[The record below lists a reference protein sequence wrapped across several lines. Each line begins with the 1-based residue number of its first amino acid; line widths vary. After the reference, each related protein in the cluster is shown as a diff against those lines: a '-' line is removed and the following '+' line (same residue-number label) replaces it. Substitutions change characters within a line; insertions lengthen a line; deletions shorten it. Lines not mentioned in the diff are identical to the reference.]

1 MAEPWRTLVT
11 LLVGVATGILSGM
24 FGVGGAVVSTPA
36 IRVLGV
42 NAIDAVGTTL
52 PSILPSAISGTV
64 RYARSG
70 LIRVRAVV
78 LTAVSGVASAVLGSL
93 ASHRVPGHGHL
104 LMVATAGLVGFTAWR
119 MARTASPPD
128 DEPEPRALDAIEARD
143 HGGRAGEPGDT
154 GSAAPAPVTRR
165 APAASAWWPFALTG
179 VAAGA
184 LSGLLGVGG
193 GVIMVP
199 AFAEWIGM
207 PIKEAVATSLACVGI
222 FAVPSTVTHAILKDI
237 DWAYAIP
244 LSIGVIPGAR
254 IGATLA
260 IRSSERSQ
268 RMTVA
273 IMLGVLAVI
282 YAAGE
287 IAAL

>member
-1 MAEPWRTLVT
+1 MVEPWRTLLT
-11 LLVGVATGILSGM
+11 LVVGVATGVLSGM

-36 IRVLGV
+36 LRVLGV

-52 PSILPSAISGTV
+52 PSILPSAISGTL

-70 LIRVRAVV
+70 LIRLRVV
-78 LTAVSGVASAVLGSL
+78 LLTSFTGIATAVLGSL

-119 MARTASPPD
+119 MARTTPD
-128 DEPEPRALDAIEARD
+128 EAIDEAEPETLDTLAR
-143 HGGRAGEPGDT
+143 GGDAST
-154 GSAAPAPVTRR
+154 HSAADASSPGTVVEPALTEHR
-165 APAASAWWPFALTG
+165 WWPLAVTG

-193 GVIMVP
+193 GVVMVP
-199 AFAEWIGM
+199 AFTEWMGM

-222 FAVPSTVTHAILKDI
+222 LAVPSTITHAVLGDI
-237 DWAYAIP
+237 DWSFAIP
-244 LSIGVIPGAR
+244 LSIAVIPGAR
-254 IGATLA
+254 IGAALA
-260 IRSSERSQ
+260 IRSSDRGL
-268 RMTVA
+268 RLKVATV
-273 IMLGVLAVI
+273 LGVIAII

-287 IAAL
+287 LLAL

>member
-1 MAEPWRTLVT
+1 MVEPWRTLLT
-11 LLVGVATGILSGM
+11 LVVGVATGVLSGM

-36 IRVLGV
+36 LRVLGV

-52 PSILPSAISGTV
+52 PSILPSAISGTL

-70 LIRVRAVV
+70 LIRLRVV
-78 LTAVSGVASAVLGSL
+78 LVTSFTGIATAVLGSL

-119 MARTASPPD
+119 MARTTPD
-128 DEPEPRALDAIEARD
+128 EAIDEAEPETLDALARGD
-143 HGGRAGEPGDT
+143 DASTHGAADASSPGTLVEPALT
-154 GSAAPAPVTRR
+154 EHR
-165 APAASAWWPFALTG
+165 WWPLAVTG

-193 GVIMVP
+193 GVVMVP
-199 AFAEWIGM
+199 AFTEWMGM

-222 FAVPSTVTHAILKDI
+222 LAVPSTITHAVLGDI
-237 DWAYAIP
+237 DWSFAIP
-244 LSIGVIPGAR
+244 LSIAVIPGAR
-254 IGATLA
+254 IGAALA
-260 IRSSERSQ
+260 IRSSDRGL
-268 RMTVA
+268 RLKVATV
-273 IMLGVLAVI
+273 LGVIAII

-287 IAAL
+287 LLAL

>member
-1 MAEPWRTLVT
+1 MAEPWRTLLT
-11 LLVGVATGILSGM
+11 LLVGVVTGILSGM

-42 NAIDAVGTTL
+42 DAIDAVGTTL

-70 LIRVRAVV
+70 LIRMRAVL
-78 LTAVSGVASAVLGSL
+78 LTSSAGIASAVLGSI
-93 ASHRVPGHGHL
+93 ASHHVPGHGHL

-119 MARTASPPD
+119 MVRTASPPD
-128 DEPEPRALDAIEARD
+128 DESEPDALDAMGDLDASAS
-143 HGGRAGEPGDT
+143 GGRAPGAAATVARRTAPDGTWWQFAIT
-154 GSAAPAPVTRR
+154 GI
-165 APAASAWWPFALTG
+165 
-179 VAAGA
+179 AAGA

-199 AFAEWIGM
+199 AFAEWIGL

-222 FAVPSTVTHAILKDI
+222 LAVPSTITHAFLGDI
-237 DWAYAIP
+237 DWGYAIP

-254 IGATLA
+254 IGASLA
-260 IRSSERSQ
+260 IRSSDRSL
-268 RMTVA
+268 RLSVA
-273 IMLGVLAVI
+273 VLLGALAIV

-287 IAAL
+287 LAAL

>member
-1 MAEPWRTLVT
+1 MAEPWRTLLT
-11 LLVGVATGILSGM
+11 LAVGVVTGILSGM

-70 LIRVRAVV
+70 LIRVRAVL
-78 LTAVSGVASAVLGSL
+78 LTSSAGIASAVLGSI
-93 ASHRVPGHGHL
+93 ASHHVPGHGHL

-119 MARTASPPD
+119 MVRTASPPD
-128 DEPEPRALDAIEARD
+128 DEAEPEALEAMGELDAGA
-143 HGGRAGEPGDT
+143 HGDGAPG
-154 GSAAPAPVTRR
+154 
-165 APAASAWWPFALTG
+165 APAAVARRIAPDGTWWQFAITG

-199 AFAEWIGM
+199 AFAEWIGL

-222 FAVPSTVTHAILKDI
+222 LAVPSTITHAFLHDI
-237 DWAYAIP
+237 DWSYAIP

-254 IGATLA
+254 IGASLA
-260 IRSSERSQ
+260 IRSSDRNLRLS
-268 RMTVA
+268 VA
-273 IMLGVLAVI
+273 VLLGALAIV

-287 IAAL
+287 LAAL

>member
-1 MAEPWRTLVT
+1 MAEPWRTLLT
-11 LLVGVATGILSGM
+11 LLVGVVTGVLSGM

-70 LIRVRAVV
+70 LIRVRAVL
-78 LTAVSGVASAVLGSL
+78 LTSSAGIASAVLGSI
-93 ASHRVPGHGHL
+93 ASHHVPGHGHL

-119 MARTASPPD
+119 MVRTAAPPD
-128 DEPEPRALDAIEARD
+128 DESEPEALDAL
-143 HGGRAGEPGDT
+143 GDLD
-154 GSAAPAPVTRR
+154 
-165 APAASAWWPFALTG
+165 ASAHSGHTPGAAAAVARRTAPDGTWWQFAITG
-179 VAAGA
+179 IAAGA

-199 AFAEWIGM
+199 AFAEWIGL

-222 FAVPSTVTHAILKDI
+222 LAVPSTITHAFLGDI

-254 IGATLA
+254 IGASLA
-260 IRSSERSQ
+260 IRSSDRSL
-268 RMTVA
+268 RLSVA
-273 IMLGVLAVI
+273 VLLGALAIV

-287 IAAL
+287 LAAL